1 MLTKLSD
8 SWKTCFKITWSYPVQ
23 KDLDTKHSQI
33 CRFVTDH
40 HPFFFLFFFILHQ
53 KQGHHVP
60 KHFLASYGGFHGG
73 TTSSH
78 PFYPFSVWIFT
89 KGFSLEKSFQ
99 L

>member
-8 SWKTCFKITWSYPVQ
+8 SWKKHVSKSHGPILFKKTWTPN
-23 KDLDTKHSQI
+23 I
-33 CRFVTDH
+33 ARFVDLSLTIIL
-40 HPFFFLFFFILHQ
+40 FFKFFILHQ

>member
-40 HPFFFLFFFILHQ
+40 HPFFFCFFILHQ